1 MSSDWYVRQIRF
13 NKLTLLKV
21 AILRLN
27 KMAAMYTEHM
37 TAIEAKIAQR

>member
-1 MSSDWYVRQIRF
+1 VTALNGFYEIY
-13 NKLTLLKV
+13 LL
-21 AILRLN
+21 AISLKN